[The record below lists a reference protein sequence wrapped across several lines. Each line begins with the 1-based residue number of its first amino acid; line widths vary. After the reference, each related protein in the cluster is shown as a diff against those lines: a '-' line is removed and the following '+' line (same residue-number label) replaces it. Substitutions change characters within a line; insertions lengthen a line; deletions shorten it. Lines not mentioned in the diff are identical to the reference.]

1 MFCARCGQQIPEGS
15 QACSHCGQPV
25 NWAWQTSPPPPPP
38 PGQPGAAP
46 AFQYSPSQPAVSYAA
61 QGVGGA
67 LLFFS
72 IALAILWPLWTL
84 SQYARFHLRLSP
96 LNMIGLLRL
105 AFGVLVGIMLW
116 TRQSAAMVLLR
127 IHLALFALFTAYA
140 LVNMLRLMV
149 RYRFSPFT
157 TLQVFLSLG
166 ISIVFLVSMI
176 IYFSASERVRATYGS
191 KLFG

>member
-1 MFCARCGQQIPEGS
+1 
-15 QACSHCGQPV
+15 
-25 NWAWQTSPPPPPP
+25 
-38 PGQPGAAP
+38 
-46 AFQYSPSQPAVSYAA
+46 
-61 QGVGGA
+61 
-67 LLFFS
+67 
-72 IALAILWPLWTL
+72 
-84 SQYARFHLRLSP
+84 
-96 LNMIGLLRL
+96 MIGLLRL